1 MNTREA
7 FNKLP
12 KAAQDR
18 IERFR
23 SDMKEDPKHRELYIC
38 KSRGYIEGL
47 RDAGIITNYEC
58 RALKCYI
65 TV

>member
-1 MNTREA
+1 MTREA
-7 FNKLP
+7 YEKLP

-18 IERFR
+18 IEKFR
-23 SDMKEDPKHRELYIC
+23 EDLKADRRHRELYIC
-38 KSRGYIEGL
+38 KSSGYIEAF
-47 RDAGIITNYEC
+47 RDAGVITDYEC